1 MIITCYRSV
10 PVRADVG
17 WANLGAFLVRTGW
30 ELVRLGEW
38 ADEALQQ
45 FTIATWKRGRET
57 ITLRDDMDAERIAT
71 MVTRLARL
79 DDREDVEV
87 LLDIAGGEIVDRGAA
102 ISRYNSAM
110 ARLRDAQDIFERTH
124 PHKAA
129 DYELVRVALAQAEKD
144 VEKATAALMAAEG
157 ASCQK

>member
-1 MIITCYRSV
+1 MIITCYRRV
-10 PVRADVG
+10 PVRADVDF
-17 WANLGAFLVRTGW
+17 ASLGRFLARTGW
-30 ELVRLGEW
+30 ELVQIGEW
-38 ADEALQQ
+38 TDDGLDCYK
-45 FTIATWKRGRET
+45 IAKWKRGRET
-57 ITLRDDMDAERIAT
+57 LTLRDNMDAERIAAV
-71 MVTRLARL
+71 VTRLARL

-110 ARLRDAQDIFERTH
+110 ARLRDAQDIFDWTH

-129 DYELVRVALAQAEKD
+129 DYERARVALAQAEQD
-144 VEKATAALMAAEG
+144 VEKATAALRAAEK